1 MCDPAPGVPLGQ
13 RRKYRSSNVGYYR
26 GGLWVPLP
34 GGRAKAVVL
43 RDWICGSTAPSSK
56 PPFGR
61 GRWCAPVE
69 FIFSY
74 IKQKGKK
81 EIKNSVLFFIRPPW
95 SDSSGRPGGHQEAAH
110 MCVDFKQGRRA
121 SRRAEPG
128 WAVHPNYYQTS
139 KMWVNDHIAVLQR
152 KTGRSDP
159 DQLHPSSAMH
169 CPAASWW
176 LA

>member
-1 MCDPAPGVPLGQ
+1 MVDYGSHFQAVARRPLCYATGFVGVRPPRQSLHLAGAGGVPRLNSFFHILN
-13 RRKYRSSNVGYYR
+13 K
-26 GGLWVPLP
+26 
-34 GGRAKAVVL
+34 
-43 RDWICGSTAPSSK
+43 
-56 PPFGR
+56 
-61 GRWCAPVE
+61 
-69 FIFSY
+69 
-74 IKQKGKK
+74 KG
-81 EIKNSVLFFIRPPW
+81 IKNSVLFFIRPPW

-110 MCVDFKQGRRA
+110 MCVDFKQGRQA

-128 WAVHPNYYQTS
+128 WAVHPNRYQTS